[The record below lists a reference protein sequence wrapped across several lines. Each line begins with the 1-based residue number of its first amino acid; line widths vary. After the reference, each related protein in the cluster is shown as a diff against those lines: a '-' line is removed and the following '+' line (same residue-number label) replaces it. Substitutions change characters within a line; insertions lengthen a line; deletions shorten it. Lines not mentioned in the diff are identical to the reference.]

1 MKPLSA
7 VLAATG
13 AAALI
18 LIGASPAAAA
28 GSSIDPG
35 DSLYAIDCDVT
46 VYNDWQ
52 LMSVDP
58 TTAASTTIGD
68 GSGSTS
74 EDFYA
79 CAGQPA
85 YDVSTGK
92 SYYIQ
97 WQYDTDPQQ
106 YFLASIDLTT
116 GDSTTIGEFFYIDG
130 EFPTYPYVESI
141 AIGLDGS
148 AYAFSQGF
156 LWSVDLSSGE
166 LTPIDESLSNV
177 YGFAVDPTT
186 GIFYAIDYNNDR
198 FTVDTSDGTYVY
210 LDTVTLPAET
220 TIYSLQIDGG
230 GRFWIEVDDSN
241 LDSDAGLWSFAP
253 ADAAAPTYSGEFIDD
268 PYYTEALLIVPG
280 AALAATGADFGGVA
294 PLAAGGAALALAGAA
309 LLALRRR
316 RTA

>member
-35 DSLYAIDCDVT
+35 DSLYAIDCDDT

-52 LMSVDP
+52 LMKVEPS
-58 TTAASTTIGD
+58 TAASTPIGD

-74 EDFYA
+74 EDFFA

-85 YDVSTGK
+85 YNSSTGK

-106 YFLASIDLTT
+106 YFLASIDLAT

-130 EFPTYPYVESI
+130 EFPTYPYVESM

-166 LTPIDESLSNV
+166 LTPIDESLSNT
-177 YGFAVDPTT
+177 YAFAVDPTT
-186 GIFYAIDYNNDR
+186 GIFYAIDSSNNR
-198 FTVDTSDGTYVY
+198 YSVSSDGSYIY

-253 ADAAAPTYSGEFIDD
+253 ADAATPTYSGEFIDD

-294 PLAAGGAALALAGAA
+294 PLAAGGAALALAGVA

-316 RTA
+316 RAA